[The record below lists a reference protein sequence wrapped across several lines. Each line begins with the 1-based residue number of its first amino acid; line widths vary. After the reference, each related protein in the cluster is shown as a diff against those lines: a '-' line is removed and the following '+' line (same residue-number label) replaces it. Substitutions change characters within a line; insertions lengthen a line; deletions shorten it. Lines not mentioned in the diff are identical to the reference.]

1 MLIMLA
7 NTAGLKKCF
16 MFLCESYQSFSDS
29 WQYEEEEEE
38 VQLLSAQFEENR
50 RLL

>member
-7 NTAGLKKCF
+7 ITAVLKKCF

-29 WQYEEEEEE
+29 WQYEEEEE